1 MALSRRSGGRSR
13 LTIGL
18 LLLTSLALI
27 TLDFRDAAIVRSAR
41 STAGTAL
48 SPLRGAAEWAS
59 EPFTTAWHGVTDYSD
74 VQAENDRLRRELDD
88 LAGRQVLEEDAVQQ
102 LAELLEQ
109 QGLEWVGAIPTSAAR
124 VLSGAPSNF
133 THSIDISKG
142 SDDGIKVG
150 MPVVNGAGLVG
161 RVVLVTNQRST
172 VQLITDPDFAVGIRL
187 LPSQVPGTARGQG
200 RGRDLMV
207 DTNLEAETEEPPK
220 AGVSAVTSGVDRSAF
235 PASIPVGKVREV
247 RAAGGGLTLDLVL
260 RPLAD
265 TDELSFVTVL
275 LWEPPE

>member
-18 LLLTSLALI
+18 LVLTSLALI
-27 TLDFRDAAIVRSAR
+27 TLDFRDAAVVRSVR
-41 STAGTAL
+41 STAGTVL
-48 SPLRGAAEWAS
+48 SPLRGAAESAS
-59 EPFTTAWHGVTDYSD
+59 EPFTNAWHGITGYGDLED
-74 VQAENDRLRRELDD
+74 ENARLRARLEEIEGREV
-88 LAGRQVLEEDAVQQ
+88 LAEDAVQQ
-102 LAELLEQ
+102 LAELLDQ
-109 QGLEWVGAIPTSAAR
+109 QDLEWVGAIPTSAAR

-161 RVVLVTNQRST
+161 KIVLVSSQRST
-172 VQLITDPDFAVGIRL
+172 VQLITDPDFAVGVRL
-187 LPSQVPGTARGQG
+187 LPSQIPGTARGQG
-200 RGRDLMV
+200 AGRDLIV
-207 DTNLEAETEEPPK
+207 DTNLEADTEALPEEGM
-220 AGVSAVTSGVDRSAF
+220 AAVTSGVDRSAF
-235 PASIPVGKVREV
+235 PASIPVGKVAEV
-247 RAAGGGLTLDLVL
+247 RKAPGGLTLDLVL
-260 RPLAD
+260 LPLAH

>member
-18 LLLTSLALI
+18 LVLTSLALI
-27 TLDFRDAAIVRSAR
+27 TVDFRDASLVRSAR
-41 STAGTAL
+41 STAGSAL
-48 SPLRGAAEWAS
+48 SPLRGAAEAVT
-59 EPFTTAWHGVTDYSD
+59 EPFTNAWRGVTGYGDLET
-74 VQAENDRLRRELDD
+74 ENARLRERLEELEGRDV
-88 LAGRQVLEEDAVQQ
+88 LAEDAVEQ
-102 LAELLEQ
+102 LAELLDQ

-161 RVVLVTNQRST
+161 KVVLVTNQRST

-200 RGRDLMV
+200 EGRDLIV
-207 DTNLEAETEEPPK
+207 DTNLEADSEDAPE

-235 PASIPVGKVREV
+235 PASIPVGKVVEV
-247 RAAGGGLTLDLVL
+247 RKAGGGLTLDLVL
-260 RPLAD
+260 LPLAN

-275 LWEPPE
+275 LWEPTE